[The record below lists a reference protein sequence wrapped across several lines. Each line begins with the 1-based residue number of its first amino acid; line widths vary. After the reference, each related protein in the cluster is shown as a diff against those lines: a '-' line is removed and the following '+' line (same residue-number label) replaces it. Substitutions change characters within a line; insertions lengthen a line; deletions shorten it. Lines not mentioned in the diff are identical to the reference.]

1 MIKHVAVIAGAFALV
16 STSALAD
23 DSANGSKL
31 PPKALPTMK
40 DKQRAVDAATSESS
54 RQSREAESLG
64 NRGPPRLEKKWDEMS
79 PSEKD
84 AAQKRWLLNSGD
96 FGPPGRAP
104 RATPQSVPTTKD
116 RKAAVEAAEKDGTSK
131 ESAPVK

>member
-64 NRGPPRLEKKWDEMS
+64 NRGPPRLEKNGTKCHRR
-79 PSEKD
+79 
-84 AAQKRWLLNSGD
+84 KRTRRRRDGSST
-96 FGPPGRAP
+96 
-104 RATPQSVPTTKD
+104 RATLVLRAGRRGRLPIGADDKGQ
-116 RKAAVEAAEKDGTSK
+116 KAAVEAAEKDGTSK

>member
-1 MIKHVAVIAGAFALV
+1 MIKHVAVIAGAFAVV
-16 STSALAD
+16 STPALAD

-40 DKQRAVDAATSESS
+40 DKQRAVDAAANASS
-54 RQSREAESLG
+54 RQSPESLG

-79 PSEKD
+79 PSEKG

-96 FGPPGRAP
+96 FGPPGGRPADPVSRDRGKADILAP
-104 RATPQSVPTTKD
+104 QNPEGPKTRMP
-116 RKAAVEAAEKDGTSK
+116 
-131 ESAPVK
+131 